1 MWQVKKGAFK
11 ILPIAG
17 DHFEMYRNMEKGKHY
32 IVHLELTCCRSLY
45 FKKKKDLKL
54 NSIHQIHFL
63 KNWFFVFL
71 VNYVE
76 GFLVHEGM

>member
-45 FKKKKDLKL
+45 LKKKKRSKIKFYTPDSLSEQL
-54 NSIHQIHFL
+54 AFC
-63 KNWFFVFL
+63 FFGELCRRFPST
-71 VNYVE
+71 
-76 GFLVHEGM
+76 